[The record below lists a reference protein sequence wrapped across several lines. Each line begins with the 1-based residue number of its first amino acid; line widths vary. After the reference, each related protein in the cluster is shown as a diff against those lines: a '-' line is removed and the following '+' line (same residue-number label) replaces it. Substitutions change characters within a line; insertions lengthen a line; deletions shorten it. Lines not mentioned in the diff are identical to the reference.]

1 MTREKGINNYRK
13 TAIAVGILFIIA
25 TAFLFIGEAVYK
37 PILSS
42 ADFLE
47 LAYPNSSTVILGI
60 LLEFTIVL
68 AIPLIPIVF
77 FPVLRKH
84 SEVLAIGYVVFR
96 ALESVILI
104 TVAEINKLSLIG
116 LSQAYLSAEQADAT
130 YFQAVASAIQA
141 ENLWGDTSGVLYNA
155 VFVIGAV
162 ILYTVLFQ
170 SKLIPRW
177 LSVWGFMAC
186 ATILTGALA
195 SPFVKLPDVV
205 NMLLVFPIGVQEMV
219 MALWLIFRGFNP
231 SALDAESG
239 SRNRHIS
246 MKPARV

>member
-1 MTREKGINNYRK
+1 MANQERNTHRK
-13 TAIAVGILFIIA
+13 TAVIVGVLFIIA
-25 TAFLFIGEAVYK
+25 TAFLFIGEAIYK
-37 PILSS
+37 PILDSP
-42 ADFLE
+42 AFLD
-47 LAYPNSSTVILGI
+47 LAYPNRSTVTLGI

-84 SEVLAIGYVVFR
+84 SEVLAVGYVVFR

-116 LSQAYLSAEQADAT
+116 LSQAYLNAEQVDAA
-130 YFQAVASAIQA
+130 YFQAIASGIQA
-141 ENLWGDTSGVLYNA
+141 ENLWGDTSGVLYNV

-162 ILYTVLFQ
+162 ILYLVLYQ

-186 ATILTGALA
+186 ATLLTAALA
-195 SPFVKLPDVV
+195 SPFVTLPAIV
-205 NMLLVFPIGVQEMV
+205 NVLLVFPIAVQEMV
-219 MALWLIFRGFNP
+219 MALWLIFKGFNL
-231 SALDAESG
+231 SALKPGTRQSG
-239 SRNRHIS
+239 QKRKLRA
-246 MKPARV
+246 ARA